1 MYDGDE
7 FIEPFLEDITSQTI
21 FDNCELIL
29 INANSPGNEEKII
42 NKPKYIYCKLDSTN
56 LSEIHQLEQL
66 GYQFSE
72 FRINSLF
79 DTYDTSLSINTLYP
93 YIADIITEKSHLN
106 NAIEILL
113 ASKDDDRFSKDPMI
127 GLSFSKDRIVSNLK
141 SHL

>member
-1 MYDGDE
+1 MNV
-7 FIEPFLEDITSQTI
+7 IKLKLESSLLGG
-21 FDNCELIL
+21 NIL
-29 INANSPGNEEKII
+29 QLSDWSSVAEIKRNEEKII